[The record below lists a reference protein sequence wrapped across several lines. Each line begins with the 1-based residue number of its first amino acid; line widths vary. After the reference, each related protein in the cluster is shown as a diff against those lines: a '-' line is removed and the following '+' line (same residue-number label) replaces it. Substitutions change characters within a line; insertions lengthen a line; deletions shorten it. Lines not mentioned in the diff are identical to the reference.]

1 MVARA
6 LGVDLSGQTAFVTGA
21 SSGLGRRFAWT
32 LAEAGAAVAICGRR
46 FVRLQALAEEIRSRG
61 GKAFPLTLDVRDA
74 SAISQAID
82 QAQNELGLIRILINN
97 AGVPDAQWATKMS
110 LQLVDT
116 VIDTNF
122 RAPFLLSC
130 EVARRLIAAK
140 EPGRIINISSVGAYH
155 YTADTA
161 ASLYSACKL
170 GVSRL
175 TETLAMEWA
184 RFGINVNAIVPGIFR
199 SEMGDAMLE
208 RLGDKGVNLTPRQ
221 RIGEPHHLDS
231 TLLYLLAPSSEFVT
245 GTCIRVDD
253 AQLPR

>member
-1 MVARA
+1 
-6 LGVDLSGQTAFVTGA
+6 
-21 SSGLGRRFAWT
+21 
-32 LAEAGAAVAICGRR
+32 
-46 FVRLQALAEEIRSRG
+46 VRLQALAEEIRSRG